1 MEYQSP
7 DTQPDTPLSGGKPP
21 PTFGL
26 CSSSEVC
33 VRRTDAGQCCAC
45 DAAVYLPPAPLE
57 EPMNNIDPALFEEW
71 MMTGLVTILIIFMG
85 FIVWDLAKKSKAGRF
100 GSFILFF
107 VLGLGVAAFIIKSV
121 VIGLIESGAL

>member
-1 MEYQSP
+1 MWEGGEP
-7 DTQPDTPLSGGKPP
+7 TPTP
-21 PTFGL
+21 GL
-26 CSSSEVC
+26 HV
-33 VRRTDAGQCCAC
+33 DPGQCCSR
-45 DAAVYLPPAPLE
+45 DAAVYLPPAHRKSS
-57 EPMNNIDPALFEEW
+57 MNNIDPVLFEEW